1 MALFGNLG
9 QPMMIPGYGGGM
21 FDPQNGI
28 GGMSAGLDQALA
40 QNKTMGAAQ
49 AGKPKKGFGEF
60 LRMFAGTLGDNLT
73 GNPVYSQAQQ
83 HQREMQAQEEWYERK
98 RQDEL
103 ADYEARKGI
112 DQEFAP
118 PKDRQTITVDGIVLD
133 QETMKPIWESPYS
146 KIIPGPDG
154 SFYEQTRQGLGGGQ
168 PFQPPQPSPTG
179 SAIREQ
185 AMEAIRQ
192 GADPAAVLKRLQE
205 MEGGQAGSGS
215 PGGFL

>member
-103 ADYEARKGI
+103 ADYEAKKNI
-112 DQEFAP
+112 DSQYDGPEMPGLAKEVQWINSLP
-118 PKDRQTITVDGIVLD
+118 PP
-133 QETMKPIWESPYS
+133 E
-146 KIIPGPDG
+146 
-154 SFYEQTRQGLGGGQ
+154 
-168 PFQPPQPSPTG
+168 
-179 SAIREQ
+179 REQ
-185 AMEAIRQ
+185 AMKYIQMLRPGNFVPPAPVNIPYGATVSGGGGAPAPGTVEDGYRFK
-192 GADPAAVLKRLQE
+192 GGNPADPNAWEPVN
-205 MEGGQAGSGS
+205 GGPSPQGSG
-215 PGGFL
+215 GFPRPF